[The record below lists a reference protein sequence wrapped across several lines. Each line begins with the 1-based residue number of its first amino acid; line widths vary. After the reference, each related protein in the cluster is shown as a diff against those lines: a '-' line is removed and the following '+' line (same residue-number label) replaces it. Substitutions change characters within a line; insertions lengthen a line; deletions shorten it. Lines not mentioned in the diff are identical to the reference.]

1 MYILPSLDISI
12 EKEISLRLG
21 GNWNYKIPKSILSK
35 LNKIPTNKPII
46 ILLQE
51 DFDLDFCGGEILNI
65 WLQNPQLKIIKN
77 ELLDNPK
84 SKKILTILQD
94 SQLQNNTLSQ
104 KFPKNSKV
112 AILQN
117 LLPNFLFILGF
128 IGEIISTLFL
138 SFKSFKNIRPKAIL
152 YHIQESL
159 IKAIGIVSLA
169 CFLIGIVIAYQGSI
183 QLEQFGANILIVEM
197 SSILTLREMAPII
210 TAIIIAGRS
219 ASAFSAEL
227 GMMRATQEIDAM
239 KTMGFN
245 PITFLVLPRIL
256 ALCIAFPLVAF
267 IADIFGLL
275 GAMFISQLQLGISY
289 EQFIERFLE
298 SVNTKHFWIGILK
311 APFFGFIISLIG
323 CYHGFIVAKDTRS
336 IGVHTTK
343 SVVEAIFCVIAFD
356 AICAMILTEVF

>member
-1 MYILPSLDISI
+1 MPILASLDVLI
-12 EKEISLRLG
+12 EENITLTLG
-21 GNWNYKIPKSILSK
+21 GNWNYKIPKSLLCK

-46 ILLQE
+46 ILLQK

-84 SKKILTILQD
+84 SKKILTILQNN
-94 SQLQNNTLSQ
+94 QLTNNTS
-104 KFPKNSKV
+104 PKKSSNKIT
-112 AILQN
+112 ILQS
-117 LLPNFLFILGF
+117 LLHNTLFIVGF
-128 IGEIISTLFL
+128 IGEILYTLGFI
-138 SFKSFKNIRPKAIL
+138 SFKNIRLKAIL

-256 ALCIAFPLVAF
+256 ALCIAFPLVVF

-275 GAMFISQLQLGISY
+275 GAMFISQLQLNIGY
-289 EQFIERFLE
+289 GQFIERFLE
-298 SVNTKHFWIGILK
+298 SVNIKHFWVGILK

-356 AICAMILTEVF
+356 AICAMILTGIF